1 MVAPEA
7 ALWVTTARFGP
18 GNVSNIEGGT
28 MIRSVITASALAS
41 LALLA
46 ACDQSP
52 PPLTEEQKLVGWA
65 EKEVRD
71 RLNDPTSAQFEDVS
85 ASIPDKCVTGKVLAK
100 NGFGAFNGYHEF
112 VWRPHDV
119 RFQPERGNATA
130 LISFVDARLDCR
142 RILDHSLNSEA
153 RVKM

>member
-1 MVAPEA
+1 
-7 ALWVTTARFGP
+7 
-18 GNVSNIEGGT
+18 
-28 MIRSVITASALAS
+28 MIRSVITLGAFAS

-52 PPLTEEQKLVGWA
+52 PPLTEEQKLIGWA

-71 RLNDPTSAQFEDVS
+71 RLNDPMSAQFENVS

-112 VWRPHDV
+112 VWRPHEV
-119 RFQPERGNATA
+119 RFQPEHGDAKA
-130 LISFVDARLDCR
+130 LISFVDAGLDCR
-142 RILDHSLNSEA
+142 KLLDASLSA
-153 RVKM
+153 RAKSRS